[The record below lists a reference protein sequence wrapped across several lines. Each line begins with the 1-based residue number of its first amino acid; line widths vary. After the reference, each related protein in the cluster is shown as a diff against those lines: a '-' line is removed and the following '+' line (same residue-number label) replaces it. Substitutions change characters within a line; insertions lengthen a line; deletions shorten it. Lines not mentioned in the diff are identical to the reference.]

1 MSSGGPAKAVEQ
13 KPAESKENLIK
24 MQETTIVHASME
36 KRKGDEE
43 NDGKS
48 KKKAKLGNFF
58 CLAKNKCPQ
67 QYGVT

>member
-48 KKKAKLGNFF
+48 KKKAKLG
-58 CLAKNKCPQ
+58 KI
-67 QYGVT
+67 

>member
-48 KKKAKLGNFF
+48 KKKAKLG
-58 CLAKNKCPQ
+58 KISIS
-67 QYGVT
+67 VI